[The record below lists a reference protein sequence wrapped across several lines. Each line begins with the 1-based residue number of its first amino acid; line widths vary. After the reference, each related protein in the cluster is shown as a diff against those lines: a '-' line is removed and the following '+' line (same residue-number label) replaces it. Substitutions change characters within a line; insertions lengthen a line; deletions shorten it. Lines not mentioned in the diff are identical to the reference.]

1 MKAKHSDNPKA
12 LTKQKELAVHQAFK
26 DAGIQFEYQHH
37 LPFRGCGLASET
49 RCAYPDF
56 VIYKPWG
63 VIILEVDESQHTA
76 YDASC
81 DVRRDFDM
89 VASIA
94 LGSAQK
100 LVILRFNPDSYKIAG
115 QIRRTATK
123 ERHETLIKTINEMEE
138 PVGFR
143 RLFLFYDKD
152 SDDARLPSIAKE
164 WDPAAR
170 EVSNNV

>member
-1 MKAKHSDNPKA
+1 MRSFHADNPKA
-12 LTKQKELAVHQAFK
+12 PTKQKELAVHQALK
-26 DAGIQFEYQHH
+26 DGAIQFEYQHH
-37 LPFRGCGLASET
+37 LPFQACGLESET

-63 VIILEVDESQHTA
+63 VIILEVDESQHAA

-89 VASIA
+89 AASVA

-100 LVILRFNPDSYKIAG
+100 LVILRYNPDPYKIAG
-115 QIRRTATK
+115 QTRRTSTK
-123 ERHETLIKTINEMEE
+123 DRHETLMKTINEMEE
-138 PVGFR
+138 GVGFR

-152 SDDARLPSIAKE
+152 SDDALLPSVAKE